1 MNEKTALHTT
11 VLPWR
16 RLLVLGC
23 MFLAL
28 VGMSARAFYL
38 QVLEGDFYQQ
48 KGERQQVK
56 EVIIPAHRGMLLDRN
71 GIPLA
76 ISAPVNAVCV
86 NPREFHATGTQLKQL
101 ARYLGQSPTTIK
113 SKIER
118 HQNRVF
124 LYLKRQLAPSLADKV
139 DALGIKGVFLQN
151 EFRRYYPA
159 GEVTAHLLGF
169 TDIDQRGQEGLEKW
183 FDARLHGVPGIKKVL
198 RDRRA
203 RIIEDIELIRPARP
217 GKDIRLS
224 LDARLQYWAYRVLK
238 QAVREHKAKGG
249 SVVMLDARTGE
260 VLALANQPAFNPN
273 ARGSLRPERFRNRA
287 VVDVFEPGS
296 TVKPIAMACALQAG
310 VARPGMVID
319 TRPGHIKVGRH
330 WVRDHKNEGPLD
342 LAGILHK
349 SSNVGIAKVTL
360 QMTPATFSSC
370 LRRFGFGQ
378 AAGVDFPGEAKG
390 VLTDY
395 RGWGQFEQATLAF
408 GYGLSVSALQLAK
421 AYTVFAD
428 DGRLHS
434 ISLVPRA
441 LDKEPGRAIPVATA
455 RLVRTMLEGVVSDE
469 GTARRAQVP
478 GYRVAGKTGTV
489 RKAIPGGYA
498 KDRYLSLFVGMA
510 PASAP
515 RLILAVII
523 DEPQG
528 KRYYGGQVAAPA
540 FSRIMGAAL
549 RLMGVA
555 PDYFPAAET
564 ILVRRSN
571 GDLG

>member
-1 MNEKTALHTT
+1 MIEQTTPHT
-11 VLPWR
+11 VVASWR
-16 RLLVLGC
+16 RMLVLGC
-23 MFLAL
+23 VLLAFA
-28 VGMSARAFYL
+28 GMSVRAFYL

-86 NPREFHATGTQLKQL
+86 NPREFHATSTQIKQL
-101 ARYLGQSPTTIK
+101 AKYLGQSPKKIN
-113 SKIER
+113 SKIAR
-118 HQNRVF
+118 HRNRIF
-124 LYLKRQLAPSLADKV
+124 LYLKRQMAPSLAEKI
-139 DALGIKGVFLQN
+139 DALGIKGLFLQN

-183 FDARLHGVPGIKKVL
+183 FDARLHGAPGIKKVL

-203 RIIEDIELIRPARP
+203 RIIEDIELVRPPRP
-217 GKDIRLS
+217 GKDVRLS
-224 LDARLQYWAYRVLK
+224 LDARLQYWAYRALK
-238 QAVREHKAKGG
+238 QAVKSHKARGG
-249 SVVMLDARTGE
+249 SAVMLDARTGE

-287 VVDVFEPGS
+287 IVDVFEPGS
-296 TVKPIAMACALQAG
+296 TMKPIAMACALKAG
-310 VARPGMVID
+310 VVHPGLVVD
-319 TRPGHIKVGRH
+319 TRPGRLKVGRH
-330 WVRDHKNEGPLD
+330 WVRDHRNEGPLD

-349 SSNVGIAKVTL
+349 SSNVGITKVTL
-360 QMTPATFSSC
+360 RLTPQRFFSC
-370 LRRFGFGQ
+370 LQGFGIGQ
-378 AAGVDFPGEAKG
+378 AVGVDFPGEARG

-395 RGWGQFEQATLAF
+395 RGWGAFEQATLAF
-408 GYGLSVSALQLAK
+408 GYGLSVSALQLAR

-428 DGRLHS
+428 EGRLHS
-434 ISLVPRA
+434 VSLTPRMV
-441 LDKEPGRAIPVATA
+441 DEQSMRVIPAATA
-455 RLVRTMLEGVVSDE
+455 RLVRTMLEGVVSKE
-469 GTARRAQVP
+469 GTARRAKIP

-489 RKAIPGGYA
+489 RKAIPGGYS

-515 RLILAVII
+515 RLVLVVII

-528 KRYYGGQVAAPA
+528 KHYYGGEVAAPA
-540 FSRIMGAAL
+540 FSHIMGAAL
-549 RLMGVA
+549 RLMGIA
-555 PDYFPAAET
+555 PDRVPEESPLF
-564 ILVRRSN
+564 VRH
-571 GDLG
+571 GDGEMG